1 MMESLLCS
9 LKTMKEGRLMNAE
22 KRILLFLGTAL
33 LLVLLAGCGGKNDS
47 PGSSAEEPQSSQAP
61 AEEEGDGAAA
71 LGSLASF
78 SAGTLDGGTFTQ
90 DDIAAKD
97 VTVLNFW
104 ALTCPPCIAEMPEI
118 AAFEQALPDNVA
130 MVTVC
135 LDGYGNEDSVKEV
148 LAEAGFEGV
157 TLITGEGGLLDLA
170 GNLMYTPTTVLADS
184 SGALVGEAIIG
195 GQADLPAAYLAAVN
209 QVLAAGGKDEISL
222 ENT

>member
-1 MMESLLCS
+1 MNRRNIISLLF
-9 LKTMKEGRLMNAE
+9 GA
-22 KRILLFLGTAL
+22 AL
-33 LLVLLAGCGGKNDS
+33 LLALLSGCGKTQES
-47 PGSSAEEPQSSQAP
+47 PPPQEEPQTSQAP
-61 AEEEGDGAAA
+61 SEGAAA

-78 SAGTLDGGTFTQ
+78 SAGTLDGGSFTQ

-118 AAFEQALPDNVA
+118 AAFEEALPDNVA

-148 LAEAGFEGV
+148 LEQAGFGGV
-157 TLITGEGGLLDLA
+157 TLLTGDGDLLDLT

-195 GQADLPAAYLAAVN
+195 GQADLAAVYLEAVN
-209 QVLAAGGKDEISL
+209 QALEAAGKDAISL
-222 ENT
+222 ENP